1 MPVALRAY
9 HWRRGTGRSAS
20 VSKLFEHDRGSTV
33 GTGEMSLG
41 ARSISGTVPEGELV
55 ASCRTGDPEAFAQL
69 VRLHER
75 MVVSLSARLL
85 GEVEEARDVAQ
96 EVFLQ
101 VYKRLGSFEGRSS
114 LRTWIYRIAINQCH
128 NRRRFWRRRRRD
140 RERPLDDA
148 VLAPVRPGAGG
159 RAASPYDEALRRERA
174 RQVQAAL
181 LELRFEQ
188 RAVLVLREVEG
199 LTCEEVAAALGV
211 PEGTVKSRLSRAREA
226 MRRKLAGLALGAEV
240 RP

>member
-1 MPVALRAY
+1 
-9 HWRRGTGRSAS
+9 
-20 VSKLFEHDRGSTV
+20 VSKFLERDRGITV

-41 ARSISGTVPEGELV
+41 ARSIPGVVPEGELV

-69 VRLHER
+69 VRLHEG
-75 MVVSLSARLL
+75 MVVSLAARLL

-101 VYKRLGSFEGRSS
+101 VYKRLSAFEGRSS

-128 NRRRFWRRRRRD
+128 NRRRFWHRRRRD
-140 RERPLDDA
+140 RERPLDDV
-148 VLAPVRPGAGG
+148 VLT
-159 RAASPYDEALRRERA
+159 AASPVMGRHAAGPYEETLRHERA
-174 RQVQAAL
+174 QRVQAAL

-188 RAVLVLREVEG
+188 RAVLVLREVQG

-226 MRRKLAGLALGAEV
+226 LKIRLLPALEG
-240 RP
+240 RTRS

>member
-1 MPVALRAY
+1 
-9 HWRRGTGRSAS
+9 
-20 VSKLFEHDRGSTV
+20 VSKFFERDRGAAV

-41 ARSISGTVPEGELV
+41 ARSIPGVVPEGELV
-55 ASCRTGDPEAFAQL
+55 ASCRTGDPEAFARL
-69 VRLHER
+69 VRLHEG
-75 MVVSLSARLL
+75 MVVSLATRLL

-101 VYKRLGSFEGRSS
+101 VYKRLGAFEGRSS

-128 NRRRFWRRRRRD
+128 NRRRFWHRRRRD
-140 RERPLDDA
+140 RERPLDEA
-148 VLAPVRPGAGG
+148 VLAPVLPGERAG
-159 RAASPYDEALRRERA
+159 AASPYEETLRRERA

-181 LELRFEQ
+181 LELRFEH
-188 RAVLVLREVEG
+188 RSVLLLREVEG

-226 MRRKLAGLALGAEV
+226 MRRKLAGLIEGEV
-240 RP
+240 RS